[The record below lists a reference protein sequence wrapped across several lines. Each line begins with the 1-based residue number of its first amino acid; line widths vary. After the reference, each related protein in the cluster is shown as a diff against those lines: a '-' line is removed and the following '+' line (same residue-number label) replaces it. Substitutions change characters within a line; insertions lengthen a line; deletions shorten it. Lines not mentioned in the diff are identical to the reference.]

1 MDNRMPEN
9 ADIQKMAE
17 LASAEIFSVF
27 GWEQSPLM
35 NQNWSCV
42 EQEKHHRQKKV
53 KTHPTD
59 TVFKYVDPYSGTD
72 LYIQTDL
79 KSYAKGTLETADLV
93 KAIRELG
100 RATECANKSEDWK
113 RLFVDQTRNHDVLGM
128 LFIYNH
134 DGAYDKDFSE
144 TLAAMNPSSFDL
156 AATEL
161 VCVVSPQRVIYLNS
175 IAKDIKACHSDGL
188 LPAKEHR
195 RFFYP
200 HLTRSMALHQQHS
213 AATLPAL
220 LSPLIVM
227 AYTIVEPSQVRNGN
241 FAYYDGKGE
250 SVDEFKY
257 LFDYFF
263 KYQIATEKTGVTI
276 NLLFPHQDAAAT
288 FEIAKKE
295 FARDYWPVADTSREK
310 FKTALDGIVYR
321 QPQSVVAQF
330 SATTLGMKK

>member
-113 RLFVDQTRNHDVLGM
+113 RLFVDQTRNNDVLGM

-134 DGAYDKDFSE
+134 D
-144 TLAAMNPSSFDL
+144 
-156 AATEL
+156 
-161 VCVVSPQRVIYLNS
+161 
-175 IAKDIKACHSDGL
+175 
-188 LPAKEHR
+188 
-195 RFFYP
+195 
-200 HLTRSMALHQQHS
+200 
-213 AATLPAL
+213 
-220 LSPLIVM
+220 
-227 AYTIVEPSQVRNGN
+227 
-241 FAYYDGKGE
+241 
-250 SVDEFKY
+250 
-257 LFDYFF
+257 
-263 KYQIATEKTGVTI
+263 
-276 NLLFPHQDAAAT
+276 
-288 FEIAKKE
+288 
-295 FARDYWPVADTSREK
+295 
-310 FKTALDGIVYR
+310 
-321 QPQSVVAQF
+321 
-330 SATTLGMKK
+330 